1 MSTEESSKVN
11 LMVLNTKTIQSTRYN
26 IQNVKYKIQNTNS
39 KIQNVH

>member
-1 MSTEESSKVN
+1 MSTEESSEVN
-11 LMVLNTKTIQSTRYN
+11 LMVLNTKTIQSAKYN

>member
-11 LMVLNTKTIQSTRYN
+11 LMVLNTKIIQSTKYN

-39 KIQNVH
+39 KIQIVH